1 MKRKQLIKTCEEL
14 FTEFNPIIQT
24 FDSFIHDTL
33 GDCDSPE
40 APPDNIFIKQCL
52 FSVVRYERGLKSFL
66 KHFFFDNA
74 ASVLRTD
81 YTMYMIMLTLGL
93 FRIEE
98 LGMEEFTKFCHAQDP
113 TKMSQFLQYTF
124 DDADDSPVQAAIKAD
139 WCKDYDV
146 KYVEDTLI
154 GTITSFMGDMNSL
167 AASLEAKVS
176 FFMFICSFIHSFIDY
191 SHHFI

>member
-176 FFMFICSFIHSFIDY
+176 FFMFICSFIH
-191 SHHFI
+191 